1 MIVNYTGSDLVD
13 ISDNA
18 FTQFAKVV
26 DASAATSAT
35 YYADGIVSSAVN
47 GDGDTITLT
56 FDEVERVSR
65 QVTSR

>member
-1 MIVNYTGSDLVD
+1 MNYTGSDLVD

-18 FTQFAKVV
+18 TQFAKV

-47 GDGDTITLT
+47 GGYHHVDL
-56 FDEVERVSR
+56 
-65 QVTSR
+65 